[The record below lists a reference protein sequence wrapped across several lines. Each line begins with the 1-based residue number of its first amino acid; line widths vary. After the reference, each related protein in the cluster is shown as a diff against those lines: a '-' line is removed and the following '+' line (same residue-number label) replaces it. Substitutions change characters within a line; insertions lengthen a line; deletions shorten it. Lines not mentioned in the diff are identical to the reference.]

1 MPFKDTPIDMSLE
14 NTNPGGVCVQVS
26 MGALDLESEL
36 LYIYIYIYVQVMP
49 LYMYT
54 YEHMLDHAKCFANVY
69 TSCLLCVVHDW
80 EKHEITVCFIHF

>member
-1 MPFKDTPIDMSLE
+1 MPFKDTPISMSLE
-14 NTNPGGVCVQVS
+14 NTDPGGVCAQVS

-36 LYIYIYIYVQVMP
+36 LYVQVMS

-69 TSCLLCVVHDW
+69 TSCLLCVAHDW

>member
-1 MPFKDTPIDMSLE
+1 MSLE

-36 LYIYIYIYVQVMP
+36 LYVQVMS

-69 TSCLLCVVHDW
+69 TFCLLCVVHDW
-80 EKHEITVCFIHF
+80 EKHEITVCFTHF